1 VTIDRIALSAPGAE
15 RPDVRIGIDG
25 RELCG
30 QPTGVGRYL
39 AGLLAEWSRDELAR
53 RHEFVLYAHRP
64 LDLPLDGRRF
74 STREVPG
81 AGRLWWEQRLLPRVA
96 RRDHLDVFFA
106 PGYTAPLFLRCRRV
120 VTIHDVSFAAHPEW
134 FGWREGLRRRVMS
147 RRAAAAADAVITD
160 SQFSRREIVERLGA
174 PEGRVHVVLP
184 GITRDEFPGTSD
196 TTSRPAEVV
205 LKPDATS
212 ERILYVGSIFN
223 RRHVPELIRGF
234 AALAR
239 RRPTVRLDLVG
250 DNRTYPRQ
258 DLARTI
264 AAEGLDG
271 RAVWRQYVPDPEL
284 QALYGSARAFVFLS
298 EYEGFGLT
306 PLEALAAGVP
316 PLLLDTAVAR
326 EICGDAALY
335 VSRGDSAAVAD
346 AMERL
351 LFDAGT
357 RDAIMSCAAAVLARY
372 SWPRA
377 ARETLAI
384 LEGVVRS

>member
-1 VTIDRIALSAPGAE
+1 MRSAAE
-15 RPDVRIGIDG
+15 QRDVRIGIDA

-30 QPTGVGRYL
+30 RPTGVGRYL
-39 AGLLAEWSRDELAR
+39 SGLLAEWSRDELAR
-53 RHEFVLYAHRP
+53 RHEFVLYAHRS
-64 LDLPLDGRRF
+64 LDLALDGRRF
-74 STREVPG
+74 SMREVPG
-81 AGRLWWEQRLLPRVA
+81 AGGLWWEQQQLPHVA

-106 PGYTAPLFLRCRRV
+106 PGYTAPLLMRCPLV

-134 FGWREGLRRRVMS
+134 FTWREGLRRRAMS
-147 RRAAAAADAVITD
+147 RRVAATADAVITD
-160 SQFSRREIVERLGA
+160 SQFSQREIVERLGV
-174 PEGRVHVVLP
+174 PEPRVHVVLI
-184 GITRDEFPGTSD
+184 GISGDQVG
-196 TTSRPAEVV
+196 
-205 LKPDATS
+205 LKPDAS
-212 ERILYVGSIFN
+212 DGDRVLYVGSIFN

-258 DLARTI
+258 DIARAI

-271 RAVWRQYVPDPEL
+271 RAAWRQYVADAEL
-284 QALYGSARAFVFLS
+284 KELYQGARAFAFLS

-335 VSRGDSAAVAD
+335 VSRSDSAQIAD
-346 AMERL
+346 ALERL

-357 RDAIMSCAAAVLARY
+357 RNGIMSCAAPVLSRY

-384 LEGVVRS
+384 LENVIR

>member
-1 VTIDRIALSAPGAE
+1 
-15 RPDVRIGIDG
+15 VRIGIDA

-39 AGLLAEWSRDELAR
+39 NGLLAEWSRDELAR

-74 STREVPG
+74 STREIPG
-81 AGRLWWEQRLLPRVA
+81 AGRLWWEQQLLPRVA
-96 RRDHLDVFFA
+96 RHDHLDVFFA
-106 PGYTAPLFLRCRRV
+106 PGYTAPLLLRCPRV

-134 FGWREGLRRRVMS
+134 FAWREGLRRRAMS
-147 RRAAAAADAVITD
+147 RRTAAAADAVITD

-174 PEGRVHVVLP
+174 PEERVHVVLP
-184 GITRDEFPGTSD
+184 GIARDEVRLKPGPASSQD
-196 TTSRPAEVV
+196 RLSLEAEVT
-205 LKPDATS
+205 LDP
-212 ERILYVGSIFN
+212 RILYVGSIFN

-258 DLARTI
+258 DIARTI

-271 RAVWRQYVPDPEL
+271 RAVWRQYVPDAEL
-284 QALYGSARAFVFLS
+284 SALYRSARAFAFLS

-335 VSRGDSAAVAD
+335 VNRGESAALAD

-351 LFDAGT
+351 LFDTDT
-357 RDAIMSCAAAVLARY
+357 RDAIMSGAAPVLSRY

-377 ARETLAI
+377 ARETMAI